1 MYPSRYAVNQHA
13 ARAHNAAPHL
23 AYEDALARTDT
34 TEQAAGVDTAAA
46 AVDGLKISCP
56 GGGGAAPA
64 QALLTSPLPAC
75 FPLAVRVSA
84 ARQTRSGGLE

>member
-1 MYPSRYAVNQHA
+1 MFIRVGFVYPSRYAVNQHA

-46 AVDGLKISCP
+46 AVDRLKISCQ
-56 GGGGAAPA
+56 GGGGAAGQVLP
-64 QALLTSPLPAC
+64 TSPLPHC
-75 FPLAVRVSA
+75 FFFLAV
-84 ARQTRSGGLE
+84 